1 MCLAIKRES
10 SLIFRNI
17 RTRYC
22 VGIYVTVSGKWIP
35 RKFVKDHKFS
45 GWEIYFAK
53 LECAD
58 IGYIRATNGWS
69 TSSIKIK
76 KDPITLKEM
85 CEQIQKSMNCGIKIS
100 KTQIAK
106 TYLAK
111 L

>member
-1 MCLAIKRES
+1 MCLAIKRGS

-17 RTRYC
+17 RSGYC
-22 VGIYVTVSGKWIP
+22 GGIYVTVSGKWIP

-58 IGYIRATNGWS
+58 IGYIRAMNGGF

-85 CEQIQKSMNCGIKIS
+85 CEKIQKSINCGIKIS

-106 TYLAK
+106 AYLATF
-111 L
+111 